1 MGYKADK
8 KKAASS
14 FDPIPAGEYTLVVTR
29 AKKETDNNDNDFLNM
44 EYSVTSGKYKGRK
57 IWERLYLEHP
67 NEKAAEIAEQ
77 KLQQLMFAT
86 QVTEL
91 PSKWKAAKLIGKP
104 FLGRVSIEV
113 DKTGKYGDKNRL
125 NRPAVL
131 EGKKKSKKKK
141 GKKYDDDVPF

>member
-14 FDPIPAGEYTLVVTR
+14 FDPIPAGEYTLVITR
-29 AKKETDNNDNDFLNM
+29 AKKETDANGNKFLNM
-44 EYSVTSGKYKGRK
+44 EYSVTKGKYKGRK

-86 QVTEL
+86 HITEL

-104 FLGRVSIEV
+104 FIGRVAIEV

-125 NRPAVL
+125 NRPEAL
-131 EGKKKSKKKK
+131 SKDKKK
-141 GKKYDDDVPF
+141 GKKKNKKHDDVPF